1 MIHLLPNLTSQQ
13 LLQVVDLL
21 GDGATAQVLDGLADT
36 GGTSWGVSTG
46 GLLLLG
52 HPH

>member
-1 MIHLLPNLTSQQ
+1 MPIFVWCSDSQQ

-46 GLLLLG
+46 GSCSWVM
-52 HPH
+52 PH